1 MVKGRCQEIA
11 LSGGFVLSEY
21 ALVWK
26 TCLTL
31 TEIDVFILPKSYIQ
45 NFVTILTTLLLGTI
59 CLRPNREH
67 SILILVPRIY

>member
-21 ALVWK
+21 APGLED
-26 TCLTL
+26 LFDIG
-31 TEIDVFILPKSYIQ
+31 TEIDVFNLPKSYIQ

-59 CLRPNREH
+59 CLRPVNREH
-67 SILILVPRIY
+67 SILS